1 MKVTSI
7 EQALIDLKKAGG
19 SSSYIDYLL
28 DELKD
33 SKEILNQAEELFRG
47 HLYPDK
53 SINWYKNYNNFE
65 FERVLNPYEFAILTG
80 MAKNM
85 NISNLIQVSQ
95 NDLKIITNFNK
106 RTISDSL
113 KSLIDNGYIA
123 IKLLGNSRNANVYM
137 INPLFATVGTGN
149 QKLLLNEFWKLTG
162 DIYDKSGYQVIE
174 RSLPHFRFSNT
185 HKEQTYS
192 RGHNRQE
199 TTDGIIYF
207 NKINPP
213 KNKKSS
219 GVFAPQTQPE
229 ENDDLPI

>member
-28 DELKD
+28 DELKS
-33 SKEILNQAEELFRG
+33 SKELLEQSEELFHS

-53 SINWYKNYNNFE
+53 SINWFKHYNSYE
-65 FERVLNPYEFAILTG
+65 FERILNPYEFKILTL

-85 NISNLIQVSQ
+85 NISNLIQISQ
-95 NDLKIITNFNK
+95 NDLKAITGLNK

-113 KSLIDNGYIA
+113 KNLIDNGYIA

-137 INPLFATVGTGN
+137 VNPLFATVGTGN
-149 QKLLLNEFWKLTG
+149 QELLTNEFWKLTG
-162 DIYDKSGYQVIE
+162 DIYDNTGYKVIE
-174 RSLPHFRFSNT
+174 KSLPHFRFNNIS
-185 HKEQTYS
+185 KEQTYS

-213 KNKKSS
+213 KNKKSPD
-219 GVFAPQTQPE
+219 VFATTRSE
-229 ENDDLPI
+229 DNSDLPI

>member
-1 MKVTSI
+1 MKMTSI

-19 SSSYIDYLL
+19 SSAYIDYLL
-28 DELKD
+28 DELKN
-33 SKEILNQAEELFRG
+33 SKELLEQSEELFHG

-65 FERVLNPYEFAILTG
+65 FERILNPYDFAILAG

-137 INPLFATVGTGN
+137 VNPLFATVGTGN
-149 QKLLLNEFWKLTG
+149 QKLLLIEFWKLTG
-162 DIYDKSGYQVIE
+162 DIYDKSDYKLVE
-174 RSLPHFRFSNT
+174 KSLPHFRFENN
-185 HKEQTYS
+185 HNRQTYS
-192 RGHNRQE
+192 RGRDRQE

-213 KNKKSS
+213 KNKESP

-229 ENDDLPI
+229 DNSDLPI